1 MGTIAV
7 EARGNEAGVREG
19 DAGECGAAAPGKLAG
34 NEACAGECGAA
45 APGELAGDEAWA
57 GECDAAAPGELA
69 GDEACAG
76 ECDAAAPGELA
87 GNEAGAGAT
96 AVDWPAG
103 GRGVEPPGPPQAAG
117 ASFEEWGADV
127 AERFMSLT

>member
-19 DAGECGAAAPGKLAG
+19 DAGECGAAS
-34 NEACAGECGAA
+34 
-45 APGELAGDEAWA
+45 PGELAGDEVWA
-57 GECDAAAPGELA
+57 GECDV
-69 GDEACAG
+69 
-76 ECDAAAPGELA
+76 AAPGELA
-87 GNEAGAGAT
+87 GNEAWAGECDVAAPGELAGNEAWAGAT

-127 AERFMSLT
+127 AETFMSLT

>member
-34 NEACAGECGAA
+34 NEA
-45 APGELAGDEAWA
+45 WA
-57 GECDAAAPGELA
+57 GEWDV
-69 GDEACAG
+69 
-76 ECDAAAPGELA
+76 AAPGELA
-87 GNEAGAGAT
+87 GNEAWAGECDVAAPGEPAGDEAWAGAT
-96 AVDWPAG
+96 AVDSPAG

-127 AERFMSLT
+127 AETFMSLT

>member
-1 MGTIAV
+1 MGTLAA
-7 EARGNEAGVREG
+7 EARGNEAGVGEG
-19 DAGECGAAAPGKLAG
+19 DAAAPGKLAG
-34 NEACAGECGAA
+34 NEVWAGECGAA
-45 APGELAGDEAWA
+45 S
-57 GECDAAAPGELA
+57 PGELA

-76 ECDAAAPGELA
+76 ECGAAAPDELA
-87 GNEAGAGAT
+87 GNEAWAGAI

-127 AERFMSLT
+127 AETFMSLT

>member
-1 MGTIAV
+1 MGALAV
-7 EARGNEAGVREG
+7 EVRGNEAGV
-19 DAGECGAAAPGKLAG
+19 
-34 NEACAGECGAA
+34 
-45 APGELAGDEAWA
+45 
-57 GECDAAAPGELA
+57 GECDAVV
-69 GDEACAG
+69 
-76 ECDAAAPGELA
+76 PGELA
-87 GNEAGAGAT
+87 GNEAGVGECDAVVPGELAGNEAGVGECDAVVPGELAGNEAWAGAI